1 MKYYYTPIFE
11 DADEVLA
18 PGKDENGTIVSAGED
33 LVAGIS
39 SPECDRGPDQ
49 RFVLVTPDSVGAA
62 PGWTE
67 KTKAEVN
74 TDYPGLI
81 P

>member
-1 MKYYYTPIFE
+1 MKYFYTPIFIDQE
-11 DADEVLA
+11 SLV
-18 PGKDENGTIVSAGED
+18 PGKDDNGAVVSAAKD
-33 LVAGIS
+33 LSSGVS
-39 SPECDRGPDQ
+39 SPKCDRGADQ
-49 RFVLVTPDSVGAA
+49 RFVLVTPDSVSQA

-74 TDYPGLI
+74 SDYPGLI